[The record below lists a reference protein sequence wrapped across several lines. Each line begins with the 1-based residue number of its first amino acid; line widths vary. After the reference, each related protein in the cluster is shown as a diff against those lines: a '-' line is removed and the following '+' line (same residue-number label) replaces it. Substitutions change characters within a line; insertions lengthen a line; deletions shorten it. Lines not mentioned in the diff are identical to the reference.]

1 MHVRVHILY
10 MFVGVTMIDDRNG
23 FEPDSHCKQKTHI
36 YENQEYT
43 SYIISE
49 AHTIYS
55 VLSHR
60 AHVL

>member
-1 MHVRVHILY
+1 MCDDRKAVIY
-10 MFVGVTMIDDRNG
+10 ICDDRNS
-23 FEPDSHCKQKTHI
+23 FEPESHRKQKTHI